1 MRHLSVSDGSF
12 YDKVFEGL
20 FQLEVKRNVY
30 RLPIDSWGA
39 GTHQNHYDRTF
50 DPFIPPDRF
59 GR

>member
-1 MRHLSVSDGSF
+1 VSDGSF